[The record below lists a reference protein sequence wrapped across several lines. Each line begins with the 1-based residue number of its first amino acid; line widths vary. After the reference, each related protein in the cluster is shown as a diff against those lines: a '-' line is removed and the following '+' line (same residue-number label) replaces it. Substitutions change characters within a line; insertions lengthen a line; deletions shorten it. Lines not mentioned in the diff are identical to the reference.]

1 MPSGGTK
8 PLAGRRDVMM
18 RSDVLQP
25 GQASG
30 QALLLGGVAL
40 IGLNLRPFLTAIGP
54 LAASISRDTGLDF
67 RGMAWLTLVPMVLMG
82 VCAFAAPMLQR
93 LLGARRAVI
102 AALVLLGCGSA
113 LRLFASEGADLI
125 GTAVLCGLGAAIV
138 QAVFPGII
146 KQQFPERVAVVTG
159 LYSSMLMGG
168 GALGAQASP
177 LVAGWSGSWRIALA
191 WLAIPAA
198 LATAVAF
205 RSLPRTESRS
215 AARPQIG
222 ALLARP
228 RTWLLMVCFGLV
240 NGGYSSLIA
249 WLAPFYQAHGWNGA
263 MSGSLV
269 ALMAASQAASALLV
283 PVMAARQ
290 RDRRPWLWLTLVMQA
305 LGFAGLGLWPD
316 MAPGLWAVVI
326 GAGLGGSFALSLV
339 VALDHLP
346 DAAQA
351 GALSALMQGGGFLI
365 AAIPPWITA
374 LLHDLTGDFDAAWF
388 VHLSCVALVAALTIR
403 LAPGGYEAAMGA
415 GRYR

>member
-1 MPSGGTK
+1 
-8 PLAGRRDVMM
+8 MM
-18 RSDVLQP
+18 RFDVLR
-25 GQASG
+25 QARAPE

-40 IGLNLRPFLTAIGP
+40 VGLNLRPFLTAIGP
-54 LAASISRDTGLDF
+54 LTASVGRDTGLDL
-67 RGMAWLTLVPMVLMG
+67 RGMAWLTLVPMLLMG

-102 AALVLLGCGSA
+102 GALALLGCGSA
-113 LRLFASEGADLI
+113 LRLFASEGVNLI
-125 GTAVLCGLGAAIV
+125 GTAALCGLGAAII

-146 KQQFPERVAVVTG
+146 KQQFPGRVAVVTG

-198 LATAVAF
+198 LAIALAV
-205 RSLPRTESRS
+205 RTLPRTESRS

-228 RTWLLMVCFGLV
+228 RTWLLMSYFGLV
-240 NGGYSSLIA
+240 NAGYSSLIA
-249 WLAPFYQAHGWNGA
+249 WLAPFYQARGWNGA

-269 ALMAASQAASALLV
+269 ALMAVSQAGAALLV
-283 PVMAARQ
+283 PVLAARQ

-305 LGFAGLGLWPD
+305 LGFAGLSFWPD

-339 VALDHLP
+339 VALDHMP
-346 DAAQA
+346 DPVQA

-365 AAIPPWITA
+365 AAIAPWITA
-374 LLHDLTGDFDAAWF
+374 LLHDLTGDFDAGWL

-403 LAPGGYEAAMGA
+403 LAPGGYAAAMGA
-415 GRYR
+415 GYCK